1 MATIRKDEKII
12 CFKIVYCGTALSGK
26 TTNLKHIHSR
36 LEPAGRSEL
45 ISLSTAADRTLFFDF
60 LSIETQ
66 ALQGYRTLFQLYTV
80 PGQVT
85 YNATMQLVLK
95 QADGVVFVADSQ
107 MDRQRDN
114 IQAWQNLEAS
124 LRINGS
130 SIERLPIVLQYNKRD
145 LPNAAPVEYLEFL
158 LNNRQKR
165 FTSFESDAAHGRNV
179 LATLNAVSQTV
190 LSHFHERMIRERI
203 ELEQDSGPPVGAP
216 PEDPAEA
223 ASRHAASTRPVR
235 QPSLVA

>member
-1 MATIRKDEKII
+1 MATIRKEEKIL

-36 LEPAGRSEL
+36 LDPTGRSEL

-60 LSIETQ
+60 LSIESQ
-66 ALQGYRTLFQLYTV
+66 AMPGYRTLFQLYTV

-114 IQAWQNLEAS
+114 IQAWQNLEAG

-130 SIERLPIVLQYNKRD
+130 SVERLPLVLQYNKRD
-145 LPNAAPVEYLEFL
+145 LPNAAPVEYMEFL

-165 FTSFESDAAHGRNV
+165 FVSFESDAAHGRNV
-179 LATLNAVSQTV
+179 LATLNAVSQAV
-190 LSHFHERMIRERI
+190 LFQFHERVLRERI
-203 ELEQDSGPPVGAP
+203 ELEHDDGPPDEAP
-216 PEDPAEA
+216 PEDPGMA
-223 ASRHAASTRPVR
+223 ASRAASATGPMR
-235 QPSLVA
+235 QPSMVA